1 MIQLPAAN
9 PRGEDM
15 PEITVN
21 GTSYYYELHG
31 KGQPLVFI
39 AGFGANH
46 TAWRFVYPAFTDRY
60 QVLIFDNPASG
71 RTRDRGDLLTV
82 ESMADGVAGLIDALG
97 LSAPHIVGHS
107 MGGAI
112 AQLLAIKYPDKLDR
126 LVIANSAAEWRG
138 RPLMALKGLIDV
150 IKAGGSLDCQLEV
163 SMPWL
168 FGHGALADQKRKA
181 ELREMI
187 LDNPTPPSLE
197 DLERQFHPLQE
208 FDSSG
213 DLGRIKA
220 TTLVIISDDDILALP
235 AESERMAESIPGARI
250 ARIPGGHVSE
260 FEQPEMLAQS
270 IRNFLDQ

>member
-1 MIQLPAAN
+1 
-9 PRGEDM
+9 M

-21 GTSYYYELHG
+21 GISYYYELHG
-31 KGQPLVFI
+31 QGHPLVFI

-46 TAWRFVYPAFTDRY
+46 TAWRFVYPAFTDRH
-60 QVLIFDNPASG
+60 QVLIFDNQASG

-112 AQLLAIKYPDKLDR
+112 AQILAIKYPDKLDR

-150 IKAGGSLDCQLEV
+150 IKSGGSLDCQLEV

-168 FGHGALADQKRKA
+168 FGHEALADQKRKA

-197 DLERQFHPLQE
+197 DLERQFHPLRE

-213 DLGRIKA
+213 TLGRIKA
-220 TTLVIISDDDILALP
+220 PTLVVISDDDILALP

-270 IRNFLDQ
+270 IRDFLDQ